1 MKQDFDQYRYLNIP
15 ISSVHKTLRKTLRFY
30 PYKIKLIHAMKAED
44 GPARKRFAD
53 TMLQNICQD
62 DRYLQKICLK
72 TRQPF
77 KSLKLSTGI
86 MSESGEPVI
95 QESLLRKNET
105 HPKSTSDAGCS
116 TTESLDPFFREPTVT
131 QNSYLEMLESF
142 VYPQLQG
149 VQDVIFSRM
158 VLSLIWTFGVRESLN
173 QQFPG
178 KRIGRGGPITWPA
191 RCPDVTP
198 IDFFFWGYVKDCV
211 FRNPLKNIEDLKDRI
226 TEVITL
232 FNTDMLADTWVEL
245 RRR

>member
-1 MKQDFDQYRYLNIP
+1 MKQDFDQYRYLNIL

-77 KSLKLSTGI
+77 KSLELSTGI

-105 HPKSTSDAGCS
+105 HPKSMSDAGCS
-116 TTESLDPFFREPTVT
+116 TTESFDPFFFVSPLLHRIRTSKCLNP
-131 QNSYLEMLESF
+131 SYTHSCKVSKMLFSAGWCSPSFGLLE
-142 VYPQLQG
+142 
-149 VQDVIFSRM
+149 
-158 VLSLIWTFGVRESLN
+158 FG
-173 QQFPG
+173 
-178 KRIGRGGPITWPA
+178 
-191 RCPDVTP
+191 
-198 IDFFFWGYVKDCV
+198 
-211 FRNPLKNIEDLKDRI
+211 NP
-226 TEVITL
+226 
-232 FNTDMLADTWVEL
+232 
-245 RRR
+245 